1 MRSASLYCMPLVVVA
16 LLAWQGCK
24 GKARNQDQDHAQ
36 GPAGAEQSGAD
47 QAGLAVDPRSQY
59 DLAAAIA
66 EAERMYPDEAEDAL
80 DRIRREWQGERFRWK
95 VYLVPAL
102 CPSAERCH
110 VVPFDRAGADRAI
123 LQGWMPRLELAP
135 AAFAALSEQCGDR
148 PRCAI
153 EFEGTLS
160 RLVLSTDDLTA
171 LHFGDVR
178 IVDRAPDK
186 APEQAPEQ

>member
-1 MRSASLYCMPLVVVA
+1 MMRSACAHCVLLVLAA

-24 GKARNQDQDHAQ
+24 GKARNQDPGHAHD
-36 GPAGAEQSGAD
+36 PAGPSGAD
-47 QAGLAVDPRSQY
+47 RAELAVDSRSQY

-80 DRIRREWQGERFRWK
+80 DRIRREWQGKRFRWK

-102 CPSAERCH
+102 CPSAEGCH
-110 VVPFDRAGADRAI
+110 VVPFDRAGADRTI
-123 LQGWMPRLELAP
+123 LQGWMPRLELTP
-135 AAFAALSEQCGDR
+135 AAFAVLREQCGDR
-148 PRCAI
+148 PRCDI

-160 RLVLSTDDLTA
+160 RLVLSTDDLTS

-178 IVDRAPDK
+178 IMGEPGPDRSAD
-186 APEQAPEQ
+186 